1 MKKNQ
6 SSILG
11 KTPQTGFL
19 QTINHRAMK
28 IGTHTQVPSTNTP
41 VMFQGHSS
49 TKTPFT
55 PHMCDIQG
63 HCAKNVNTGIYPY
76 DHIRM

>member
-1 MKKNQ
+1 
-6 SSILG
+6 
-11 KTPQTGFL
+11 
-19 QTINHRAMK
+19 MK
-28 IGTHTQVPSTNTP
+28 IGTHTQVPRTNTP
-41 VMFQGHSS
+41 AIFQGHSS
-49 TKTPFT
+49 TTTPFT